1 MLFYI
6 FLFLFL
12 VFDAYLTILLRNR
25 VYNRTS
31 LLKMI
36 DELSLIDELVGIIV
50 NRGISFGEALRVI
63 RDITSR
69 DSLFY
74 ILHYIS
80 RNLNV
85 DLVPEEDMRDIFGD
99 VIELPHIKNE
109 VGGPTHKLNPGYL
122 RESLIERLGRKITEL
137 ESKIEGA
144 EDVAS
149 IYNFIVCLLYVADY
163 IKHHSQNFLIRNLRP
178 LNHEIPA
185 YKPCKKDIIKAS
197 TDNNSYSENLIWL
210 NSTIKFS

>member
-1 MLFYI
+1 MFYI

-69 DSLFY
+69 DSLSY

-137 ESKIEGA
+137 ESRIEGA

-149 IYNFIVCLLYVADY
+149 VYNFIVLFLPLVIFEVIFVFHNMYLLLV
-163 IKHHSQNFLIRNLRP
+163 IPLSGLILNLVVFR
-178 LNHEIPA
+178 EILA
-185 YKPCKKDIIKAS
+185 EKMLKNGI
-197 TDNNSYSENLIWL
+197 
-210 NSTIKFS
+210 